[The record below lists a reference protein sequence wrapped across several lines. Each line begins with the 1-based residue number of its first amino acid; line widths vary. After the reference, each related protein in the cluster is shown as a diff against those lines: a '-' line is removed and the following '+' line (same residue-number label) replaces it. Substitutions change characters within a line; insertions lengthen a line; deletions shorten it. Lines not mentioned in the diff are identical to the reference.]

1 MTDRTLTISV
11 GGSRS
16 ALSWAATEISW
27 PDLVERL
34 RMPIRG
40 KESHAAYMRMSKA
53 QQDSLKDVGGFVG
66 GTLRNGRRKAR
77 NVIGRDLVTL
87 DLDAIPAGGTDTV
100 LAAVSA
106 LGCASC
112 TYSTRKHEPDKPRLR
127 VVLPLDR
134 TVTAEEYEP
143 IARRVAEWL
152 GIENCDPTTFQPF
165 RLMYWPSASADS
177 EYIHDVNPGDLC
189 KADDILGSYANWR
202 NMAEWPQVPG
212 QAARAREAAAKQED
226 PTEKKGLVGAFC
238 RTYSIRRAMEELI
251 PGAYEPTDDPDRFTY
266 TGGSTAGGAIL
277 YDDKWL
283 YSHHATDPASGQL
296 VNAWDLVRLHL
307 YGDRDEGAREGTPT
321 NKLPSFKAMSE
332 MALGLQEIRLR
343 LAQERVSPGED
354 FSSPVEDPSTDW
366 RVDLDI
372 DKNGSCILNARNL
385 QRIFH
390 NDENLAG
397 KFGYNSFRYAV
408 TADGPLP
415 WNTRSHCPRDWTD
428 ADDASLRN
436 YFDLQYGIV
445 GAGRINDMFVQTAQ
459 ERPTDDVRDYLE
471 GLVWDGVPRIDT
483 LLIKYLKAD
492 DTPYTRAVTRKTLVA
507 AVARTFDPG
516 CKFDSV
522 LTLIGAQGIAK
533 SMFVDILGGQW
544 YNDSIQSFN
553 GKDAQELLRGSWLIE
568 IPEVDRFSTKYDSA
582 VIKQFFTRRDDIFRE
597 SYGHRS
603 ASHPRRCIFIA
614 TTNAAEFLVDATGN
628 RRWWIVLCRATAQD
642 RGEDMAGLR
651 RDRDQVW
658 AEAVELWR
666 TEEPLTLPPEL
677 MPEALRVQEQ
687 AQAED
692 AWLGMVRE
700 FLDKDVPDGWAGYT
714 LDQRLAWWSDG
725 FGQNSTPKAL
735 RQTICVPEIW
745 CELLGRPRSDLDQ
758 FKSRRIAVILRG
770 TPGWEEVG
778 PRKTVAYG
786 NQKTYRRVL
795 PDCWKTR

>member
-27 PDLVERL
+27 PDLVARL
-34 RMPIRG
+34 GKPIRG
-40 KESHAAYMRMSKA
+40 KESHVAYTRMSKA

-177 EYIHDVNPGDLC
+177 EYIHDVNPGDFC
-189 KADDILGSYANWR
+189 KAADILGSYANWR

-212 QAARAREAAAKQED
+212 QAAKARETAAKQED

-238 RTYSIRRAMEELI
+238 RTFPIRRAMEELI

-307 YGDRDEGAREGTPT
+307 YVDRDEGAREGTPA
-321 NKLPSFKAMSE
+321 NRLPSFTAMSE
-332 MALGLQEIRLR
+332 MALQEPDVRIAILTERKAQMQGDFGGMDPDADWQKSLTLDSKGAIAGS
-343 LAQERVSPGED
+343 LANLKIIMENDISL
-354 FSSPVEDPSTDW
+354 SSLATD
-366 RVDLDI
+366 VFQ
-372 DKNGSCILNARNL
+372 
-385 QRIFH
+385 QRA
-390 NDENLAG
+390 LAL
-397 KFGYNSFRYAV
+397 
-408 TADGPLP
+408 GPLP
-415 WNTRSHCPRDWTD
+415 WNMQEGRRDWTD
-428 ADDASLRN
+428 ADDTGAAWYLESA
-436 YFDLQYGIV
+436 YGI
-445 GAGRINDMFVQTAQ
+445 
-459 ERPTDDVRDYLE
+459 TDLRRVKMAIDQALDDREVDTLRDYLE
-471 GLVWDGVPRIDT
+471 SLVWDGEPRLDT
-483 LLIKYLKAD
+483 MLIRYLKAD

-507 AVARTFDPG
+507 AVARAMEPG

-522 LTLIGAQGIAK
+522 LTLVGAQGIAK
-533 SMFVDILGGQW
+533 SQVADILGGGW
-544 YNDSIQSFN
+544 YSDNVQTFI
-553 GKDAQELLRGSWLIE
+553 GKEAAEQLRGLWIVE
-568 IPEVDRFSTKYDSA
+568 IPEVDRFTSKYESA
-582 VIKQFFTRRDDIFRE
+582 AVKQFITRRDDIYRE
-597 SYGHRS
+597 PFAHRTK
-603 ASHPRRCIFIA
+603 SHPRRCIFIA
-614 TTNAAEFLVDATGN
+614 TTNASDFLVDMTGN
-628 RRWWIVLCRATAQD
+628 RRWWVVQCHATPDA
-642 RGEDMAGLR
+642 RGEDTESLK

-658 AEAVELWR
+658 AEAVAYWR
-666 TEEPLTLPPEL
+666 LGERLTLDASLYNNALAAQTEAREEDPWEGMIAEFIARKVPRDWATRTPE
-677 MPEALRVQEQ
+677 
-687 AQAED
+687 
-692 AWLGMVRE
+692 
-700 FLDKDVPDGWAGYT
+700 
-714 LDQRLAWWSDG
+714 QRRAWWSDD
-725 FGQNSTPKAL
+725 FGQ
-735 RQTICVPEIW
+735 RQAANDLVDRKTICVAEIW
-745 CELLGRPRSDLDQ
+745 TELFSEDQARLDTRT
-758 FKSRRIAVILRG
+758 SRRIGAILR
-770 TPGWEEVG
+770 TLPGCARLG
-778 PRKTVAYG
+778 PQRTAYG
-786 NQKTYRRVL
+786 VQKCYRIVTKA
-795 PDCWKTR
+795 PVAE